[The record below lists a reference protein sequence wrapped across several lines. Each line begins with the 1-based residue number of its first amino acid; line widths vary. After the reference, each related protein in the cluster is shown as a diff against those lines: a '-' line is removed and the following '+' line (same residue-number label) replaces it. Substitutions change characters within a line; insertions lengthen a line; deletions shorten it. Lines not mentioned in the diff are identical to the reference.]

1 MNFYRIL
8 GPNEAQ
14 QLLMLCLDVILQLCS
29 LSRRE
34 SFLKSASL
42 GQGAVID
49 RRVFSLSQ
57 IIFILYLSLK
67 TL

>member
-14 QLLMLCLDVILQLCS
+14 QLLMLYLDVILQLCS

-34 SFLKSASL
+34 PFLKSASL
-42 GQGAVID
+42 GQGAVLD